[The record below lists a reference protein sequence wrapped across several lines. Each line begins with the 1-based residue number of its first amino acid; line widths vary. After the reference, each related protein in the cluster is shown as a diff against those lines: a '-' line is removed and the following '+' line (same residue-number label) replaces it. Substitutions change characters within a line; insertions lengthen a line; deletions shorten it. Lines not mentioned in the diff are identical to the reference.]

1 MNDTYEF
8 EIQYGNLEE
17 PLYLTNDKDF
27 ICESMN
33 DYMEELGIIVSE
45 CTYKVTKL
53 KTKYNDEY
61 RKRVGFYRP
70 KD

>member
-1 MNDTYEF
+1 MNDNYEF

-53 KTKYNDEY
+53 KTKYND
-61 RKRVGFYRP
+61 
-70 KD
+70 